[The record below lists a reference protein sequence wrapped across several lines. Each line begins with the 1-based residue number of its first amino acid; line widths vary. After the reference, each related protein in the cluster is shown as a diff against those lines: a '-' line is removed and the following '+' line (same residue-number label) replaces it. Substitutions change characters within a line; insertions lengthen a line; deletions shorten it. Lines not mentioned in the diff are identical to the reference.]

1 MFYTKSFIKTLKE
14 TTRGAHSVNQA
25 LLERGSFIV
34 QVGSGIFAYLPLGY
48 KVYGKIRKII
58 VKELNKIGVQEV
70 YLPVL
75 HQAELWKKS
84 GRFEEIGD
92 ELIKIRVGKTD
103 EFVLAMTHEE
113 VITNM
118 ASKKIQNFQDL
129 PFTLGQISKKIRNE
143 VRPRGG
149 LIRLKEFDMQD
160 AYSFHADADQLD
172 KTFND
177 FIKSYETIFQLAG
190 LNPIIVEADSG
201 IMGGGDSRE
210 FMLPTPVGEDRI
222 YVCPKCKKGFSK
234 EIVPEERVCP
244 NDKVNLKEEKAIEL
258 GHIFKLGTKYSEK
271 LNLEFIDQDGKKK
284 PVLMGC
290 YGIGLDRLIAAI
302 IEKNHDEF
310 GIIWPKKV
318 APIDVYLIDL
328 KGNRGKEIY
337 ENLEKEGIKVLFDDR
352 KASAGVKFADADLLG
367 IPNRLVISER
377 SLKEEKIE
385 IKERGSKESRLID
398 IDKIS
403 TELRK

>member
-14 TTRGAHSVNQA
+14 TPRGAHSVNQA

-75 HQAELWKKS
+75 HPAELWKKS

-258 GHIFKLGTKYSEK
+258 GHIFKLGTKQRMRPS
-271 LNLEFIDQDGKKK
+271 QD
-284 PVLMGC
+284 V
-290 YGIGLDRLIAAI
+290 D
-302 IEKNHDEF
+302 
-310 GIIWPKKV
+310 
-318 APIDVYLIDL
+318 
-328 KGNRGKEIY
+328 
-337 ENLEKEGIKVLFDDR
+337 
-352 KASAGVKFADADLLG
+352 S
-367 IPNRLVISER
+367 
-377 SLKEEKIE
+377 
-385 IKERGSKESRLID
+385 GSQS
-398 IDKIS
+398 
-403 TELRK
+403 

>member
-1 MFYTKSFIKTLKE
+1 M
-14 TTRGAHSVNQA
+14 
-25 LLERGSFIV
+25 ERGSFIA

-48 KVYGKIRKII
+48 KVYEKIRKII

-75 HQAELWKKS
+75 HPAELWKKS

-172 KTFND
+172 KTFNN
-177 FIKSYETIFQLAG
+177 FIKSYETIFQLVG
-190 LNPIIVEADSG
+190 LNPIIVEAGSG
-201 IMGGGDSRE
+201 IMGGGDSKE
-210 FMLPTPVGEDRI
+210 FMLPTPAGEDRI

-234 EIVPEERVCP
+234 EIVPEEKVCP

-290 YGIGLDRLIAAI
+290 YGIGLDRLIAAVV
-302 IEKNHDEF
+302 EENHDES

-318 APIDVYLIDL
+318 APHDVYLIDL
-328 KGNRGKEIY
+328 EGNRGKVIY

-352 KASAGVKFADADLLG
+352 KVSAGVKFADADLLG

-385 IKERGSKESRLID
+385 IKERDSKESRLID

-403 TELRK
+403 TELRR